1 MYKASSYLKCGS
13 ALAIVPTKL
22 STCTCT
28 LFKQARSAAKKD
40 GVLAGVSLLQQRLRL
55 GWGTLRV
62 AAGMAV
68 GAKLYRV
75 LERAVETRYA
85 AAVVSTVSNLQRH
98 TTGAAAGGS
107 GGGSAAGAADRDR

>member
-1 MYKASSYLKCGS
+1 
-13 ALAIVPTKL
+13 
-22 STCTCT
+22 
-28 LFKQARSAAKKD
+28 
-40 GVLAGVSLLQQRLRL
+40 VLAAVSLLQQRLRL

-85 AAVVSTVSNLQRH
+85 AAVVTTVSDLQRH
-98 TTGAAAGGS
+98 TSGVAASSGGS
-107 GGGSAAGAADRDR
+107 AAAAGAADRDR

>member
-1 MYKASSYLKCGS
+1 
-13 ALAIVPTKL
+13 
-22 STCTCT
+22 
-28 LFKQARSAAKKD
+28 
-40 GVLAGVSLLQQRLRL
+40 VLAAVSLLQQRLRL

-85 AAVVSTVSNLQRH
+85 AAVVTTVSDLQRH
-98 TTGAAAGGS
+98 TGGVAASSGGS
-107 GGGSAAGAADRDR
+107 AAAAGAADRDR